1 MTAHPPGPSAS
12 LSNQASDLTEKST
25 RNRATDSD
33 LKVAAVRAME
43 SALNIVTINSDAPV
57 ITPALEVEAMKSLN
71 DTVTV
76 TVTISTTTG
85 QDQRIRID

>member
-1 MTAHPPGPSAS
+1 

-25 RNRATDSD
+25 RNRATGND
-33 LKVAAVRAME
+33 LKVAMVRAME

-57 ITPALEVEAMKSLN
+57 ITPGVEAMKSVS

-76 TVTISTTTG
+76 TISTSTTTG
-85 QDQRIRID
+85 QDQRIQID